1 LANTGCQRGN
11 ALEGI
16 RARPGVPST
25 GASLSSA
32 TANIALMSSSAVVP
46 PGTHGGREASH
57 RDPRASTQ
65 RGHAARA
72 LVLCAD
78 VGESHLQM
86 ARMLADELGRRKDVQ
101 SVSVLGDFSSLGPAL
116 DWMLSRGFRFHLGEV
131 KWSYDLAYALFTRVA
146 PMRLAGE
153 RALYALGATAL
164 ADTIRRYQPDVVIST
179 YPVMNPILARLR
191 ASGRMDCP
199 AAAVIGP
206 LGGHEFW
213 VQPRLDLHMAVYR
226 EAIPAVERLANGARV
241 AAVRPLVRP
250 EFFEPGSRERTRAEL
265 GLPPHASLIVI
276 SGGGWGAGDLGG
288 ALQTCLRLANT
299 RLIAVCGRNQQLRV
313 RLAAR
318 YAGDARV
325 KVLGFTRRMRDLL
338 WAADAFV
345 TATAGTSCVEARMCG
360 CPTIVYGFAVG
371 HVRDNARAL
380 VHHQLVRSADS
391 TRSLLHSVAAAL
403 RQGRTPIP
411 RLDSLPSAAE
421 LTVAL
426 ARSHRAKQ
434 PASAQARTR

>member
-1 LANTGCQRGN
+1 M
-11 ALEGI
+11 
-16 RARPGVPST
+16 
-25 GASLSSA
+25 
-32 TANIALMSSSAVVP
+32 ALMSSSMVVRLV
-46 PGTHGGREASH
+46 THGGREAPH
-57 RDPRASTQ
+57 RGPETSAQ
-65 RGHAARA
+65 RSHAARV

-86 ARMLADELGRRKDVQ
+86 ARMLAGELERRKDIQ

-131 KWSYDLAYALFTRVA
+131 KWSYDLAYALFTRVG
-146 PMRLAGE
+146 PMRRAGE

-164 ADTIRRYQPDVVIST
+164 AGTIRSHQPDVVIST

-191 ASGRMDCP
+191 ASGRIDCP

-213 VQPRLDLHMAVYR
+213 VQPRLDLHMALYR

-250 EFFEPGSRERTRAEL
+250 EFFEPGSREQTRAEL
-265 GLPPHASLIVI
+265 GLPPRASLILI

-288 ALQTCLRLANT
+288 ALRTCLCLPNT
-299 RLIAVCGRNQQLRV
+299 HLIAVCGRNEQLRES
-313 RLAAR
+313 LAAR
-318 YAGDARV
+318 YAGDPRV

-345 TATAGTSCVEARMCG
+345 TATAGTSCVEARMSG

-371 HVRDNARAL
+371 HVRDNTRAL
-380 VHHQLVRSADS
+380 VHHRLARGADS
-391 TRSLLHSVAAAL
+391 TRSLQHAVAAAL
-403 RQGRTPIP
+403 RQGRTPVP
-411 RLDSLPSAAE
+411 RLDDLPSAAE

-434 PASAQARTR
+434 PASAQARAR